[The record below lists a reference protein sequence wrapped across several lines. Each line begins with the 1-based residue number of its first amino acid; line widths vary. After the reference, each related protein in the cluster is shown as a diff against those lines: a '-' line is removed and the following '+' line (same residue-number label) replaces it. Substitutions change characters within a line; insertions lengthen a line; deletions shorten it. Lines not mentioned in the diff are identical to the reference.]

1 MIYFD
6 GIVTSITTFTL
17 LPTLS
22 RKEDIK
28 KINKNIIK

>member
-6 GIVTSITTFTL
+6 GIITSITTFTL

-22 RKEDIK
+22 GKENIK
-28 KINKNIIK
+28 KNKNIIK